1 MYYEKILDDIQIIL
15 PFERK
20 YECYIVINMRTEAK
34 IIFNRTVKFGDEI
47 LVTYADSFG
56 NFMSNNKNLKL
67 TIGENEIIQFKNYRE
82 QHTLRNYLTVTTLPM
97 KDIQEIANS
106 TFYLDHQR
114 HVVDFVNLIIQHDEN
129 NIEPL
134 FFK

>member
-1 MYYEKILDDIQIIL
+1 MYFEKILDGIQIIL

-20 YECYIVINMRTEAK
+20 FECYIVINMRTEAK
-34 IIFNRTVKFGDEI
+34 IIFNRTVMFGDEI
-47 LVTYADSFG
+47 LVTYTDSFG

-67 TIGENEIIQFKNYRE
+67 TIGENEIIQFKNYRD
-82 QHTLRNYLTVTTLPM
+82 QYVLNNNLTVTTLPM

-106 TFYLDHQR
+106 TFYLDDQR
-114 HVVDFVNLIIQHDEN
+114 HVVDFVNLIIKDDDD